1 MKQFDIDKIRLR
13 KFEGEKTYYFA
24 GLGNLSYQIRKETYD
39 EITAYQMRTLSHP
52 ESGQFILT
60 MLENDNNSFKKVGR
74 N

>member
-1 MKQFDIDKIRLR
+1 MPEDIDKIRLR
-13 KFEGEKTYYFA
+13 KFGCVKTYYFA

-39 EITAYQMRTLSHP
+39 DITAYQARTLSHP

-60 MLENDNNSFKKVGR
+60 MLENDNKKLRIGK